1 MIEPVRRLARAALW
15 SAAAAFATAA
25 AIVAAAPLP
34 AQVAANPDPSNT
46 AVTRTDDFVFGRQML
61 MNLNETAMMTIDRFA
76 VGGQNVDLA
85 TVKAQAFLISSVLA
99 ASAHMYPSVTKPV
112 FDKDGAPTPST
123 AASPKIWDDFD
134 AFYEAMTDVS
144 NLAYDLSQVPDAAR
158 ARTLAMQLRAACD
171 SCHDKYMQVYDPTKA
186 R

>member
-1 MIEPVRRLARAALW
+1 MIEPVRRLARPALW
-15 SAAAAFATAA
+15 SAAAVLAA
-25 AIVAAAPLP
+25 AAVIAVAPLR

-46 AVTRTDDFVFGRQML
+46 AVTRTDDFVLGRQML
-61 MNLNETAMMTIDRFA
+61 MNLNETAMMPIDRLA
-76 VGGQNVDLA
+76 GGQNVDLGF
-85 TVKAQAFLISSVLA
+85 VKGQAFIISSVLS
-99 ASAHMYPSVTKPV
+99 ASGHMFPSVTKPV

-144 NLAYDLSQVPDAAR
+144 NLAYDLSQVPDVAK